1 MSIFGTLNTAVSGM
15 AAQASKLGTIG
26 DNIANANTVGY
37 KNADTEFETF
47 LGSQS
52 NSEYNSGGVQ
62 TRVRYGIAEQG
73 SIITTAS
80 VTDLAVSGNGFF
92 LVQNANGG
100 NALTRA
106 GSFVPNATG
115 NLVNTAGYRLMG
127 YNLTDGSSATANGTG
142 GLQVIDLSKQALS
155 ASPSKAGTLSVNLP
169 SNAPVATG
177 DAPSANTAAA
187 TPTEKTSLVA
197 YDDLG
202 NQVTLDV
209 YMTKTGIDGAGNNQ
223 WEVAVY
229 NKADAA
235 AGGFPYTASAGEPS
249 ALLGSA
255 SLTFDKTTGKLT
267 AGSTSAVPI
276 SIPNGETVSLN
287 MGLATQLAADYTI
300 ASATIDGTAPSKLD
314 HITIGNDGVVTS
326 VYANGVQS
334 ATYRIPLAAVE
345 SPDNLTSLSG
355 NVYQVSLAS
364 GTMTVGTAGTGT
376 LGIIKSDS
384 LESSTVDLATEL
396 TSMISAQRGYEANSK
411 VLQAGSDLLSVLTNL
426 HT

>member
-37 KNADTEFETF
+37 KSADTEFETF

-62 TRVRYGIAEQG
+62 TRVRYGIADQG
-73 SIITTAS
+73 SITTTAS
-80 VTDLAVSGNGFF
+80 VTDLAISGNGFF
-92 LVQNANGG
+92 LVQDANGS
-100 NALTRA
+100 NVLTRA

-115 NLVNTAGYRLMG
+115 NLVNTAGYKLMG

-155 ASPSKAGTLSVNLP
+155 ASPSKTGTLSVNLP
-169 SNAPVATG
+169 SNAPVATA
-177 DAPSANTAAA
+177 DLPSANAASSA
-187 TPTEKTSLVA
+187 ATEKTSLVA

-209 YMTKTGIDGAGNNQ
+209 YMTKTGVDASGNNQ

-235 AGGFPYTASAGEPS
+235 AGGGFPYTSPM
-249 ALLGSA
+249 LGSS

-287 MGLATQLAADYTI
+287 MGLATQLAADYTV

-314 HITIGNDGVVTS
+314 HITIGNDGTVTS

-345 SPDNLTSLSG
+345 SPDNLTALSG

-411 VLQAGSDLLSVLTNL
+411 VLQTGSDLLSVLTNL